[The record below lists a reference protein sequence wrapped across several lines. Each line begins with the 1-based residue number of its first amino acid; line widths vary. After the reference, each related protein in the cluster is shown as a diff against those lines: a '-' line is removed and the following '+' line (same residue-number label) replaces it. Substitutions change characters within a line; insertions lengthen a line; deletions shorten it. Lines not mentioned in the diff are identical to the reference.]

1 MGMNSPSGQPASAP
15 GSFAAWASSPRVR
28 VLSRHLMNVA
38 ILMALPTLLASTLNR
53 ARTLLVDPDIWW
65 HLANARIFVTT
76 HHAIWNDPYSFTV
89 AGHYWIDWEW
99 LSELWFWFSYG
110 AFGLQGIYL
119 VSWLLLAGNVLFV
132 YYRGYRMSRSAD
144 ASLWTSAIA
153 FVLMTVNSGPR
164 TIEFAYLAMSAELL
178 ILEEFDRGNKRLLW
192 LLPPLFA
199 LWINLHGFWFAGIVL
214 LAMYIGFSLFSV
226 DLGAFQQQALSRTDR
241 NRLLLVLA
249 ASVAA
254 LFLNPY
260 GWHLMASP
268 LDMIVNQKVSVATI
282 AEWLP
287 IKLDTLAGRFVLLAI
302 ALMVAANLV
311 RGRKWKFYELAFVF
325 LAWYAAVAH
334 IRFSYF
340 AAVLTTP
347 MLARDV
353 ARAFKLDPD
362 ANTIPGM
369 NFLMAAAA
377 VVVVCVQFPSQAAL
391 TERLNMMFPMR
402 TLPAIQ
408 TSWRTFNWDYVGGM
422 MAFQGKPSFI
432 DSRFDSFDQVG
443 VMDEYGR
450 IMAANDALEL
460 MKKYRVDHALVKDN
474 HPIAYLLERTPG
486 WQVLQREKA
495 WEGEYILFAKTA
507 DAPQTAPVCPPGAL
521 PASR

>member
-1 MGMNSPSGQPASAP
+1 MPVRSASW
-15 GSFAAWASSPRVR
+15 FSSPQARIA
-28 VLSRHLMNVA
+28 SRHLMNAA
-38 ILMALPTLLASTLNR
+38 ILLALPTLLAATLNR
-53 ARTLLVDPDIWW
+53 AKTLLVDPDIWW

-76 HHAIWNDPYSFTV
+76 HHAIWHDPYSFTV
-89 AGHYWIDWEW
+89 AGHAWIDWEW
-99 LSELWFWFSYG
+99 LSELPFLFSYQT
-110 AFGLQGIYL
+110 FGLQGIYL
-119 VSWLLLAGNVLFV
+119 VSWLLLGGNILFV
-132 YYRGYRMSRSAD
+132 YYRGYRLGGSAD
-144 ASLWTSAIA
+144 AALWTSAIA

-178 ILEEFDRGNKRLLW
+178 ILEEFDRGNKRFVW

-214 LAMYIGFSLFSV
+214 FAMYIGFGLFRV
-226 DLGAFQQQALSRTDR
+226 ELGAFEQQAFSRPDR

-254 LFLNPY
+254 LVLNPY
-260 GWHLMASP
+260 GWHLMVSP
-268 LDMIVNQKVSVATI
+268 LDMVVNQKVSVATI

-287 IKLDTLAGRFVLLAI
+287 IKLDTLAGRFVILAI
-302 ALMVAANLV
+302 VLMVVANLV
-311 RGRKWKFYELAFVF
+311 RGRKWKLYELAFVF

-347 MLARDV
+347 MLARDL

-369 NFLMAAAA
+369 NVLMAAIAA
-377 VVVVCVQFPSQAAL
+377 VVIAVQFPSEAAL
-391 TERLNMMFPMR
+391 KERLDMMFPMR
-402 TLPAIQ
+402 TISTIQ
-408 TSWRTFNWDYVGGM
+408 PSWRTFNWDYVGGM
-422 MAFQGKPSFI
+422 MAFQGKSSFI

-450 IMAANDALEL
+450 IMAGNDALEL
-460 MKKYRVDHALVKDN
+460 MKKYHVDHALVMDN
-474 HPIAYLLERTPG
+474 HPIAYLLEHTPG
-486 WQVLQREKA
+486 WAVVQREKA
-495 WEGEYILFAKTA
+495 WEGQYILFAKTA
-507 DAPQTAPVCPPGAL
+507 EAPAQGAVCPPAH
-521 PASR
+521 